1 MRVPLKWLR
10 DYVDIELTPEELA
23 ERLTLLGMEV
33 KGIEEWGA
41 DWRSVVVGELLTVE
55 RHPRADRLSLTTV
68 RVGAGEPL
76 EIVCGAT
83 NIAPGQRV
91 PVALPGAV
99 LPGGRKIELAQ
110 KMGVTSNGML
120 CSGAELELTGD
131 ADGILILAPSAPLGV
146 SLQELYGDIVLDV
159 DVKPNR
165 GDALCLVG
173 LAREVAAATGAQVR
187 WPDTTVAE
195 SGRPISERLTL
206 QVQDSALCSRLVA
219 RWVSGVH
226 VGPSPEQVQMR
237 LRAAGMRPISNVV
250 DAANYVMLELGK
262 PTHTFDAAAVH
273 DGQLIVR
280 TARPGERLET
290 LDHVDRAL
298 DADTLVIADPA
309 GALAIA
315 GIMGSAASE
324 VGEGTT
330 DVIVESA
337 IFDPSSIRRT
347 GQRHALRSE
356 ASLRFEKGQEPRL
369 ARLGADRVA
378 QLVAA
383 WTGGSVAPGRLD
395 SAPVEPEDGRLTF
408 RPARVNRLLG
418 TDLTAVEQRELLAR
432 VGLTSAPAS
441 GPELIAIAQ
450 GPRPRQVEAAADDT
464 VVATVPS
471 WRRDLAIEAD
481 IAEEIARVRGYELVP
496 AVLPHTP
503 MPTYRPSPL
512 DVRHQ
517 VRDTLAGAGL
527 SEVVTSALVSPRLA
541 EAFPAPHSRLNLP
554 LPSPLPSPLPTVPLF
569 TVQGEESAGGEVIGL
584 TNPLSSQHA
593 VLRQSLVGSLL
604 EVLAGNLRNGRERV
618 AIFEIGKGYGRI
630 GEDSREWWRLGFA
643 LCGTAEP
650 PAWNR
655 SARPYDLHDA
665 KGIVELLCARLGF
678 GLPNY
683 TPLVDEPTLHP
694 GRAARVVAPHI
705 GGWTSCRADPGEV
718 PSNVAGQVGEV
729 HPSVLNAWDIR
740 VERAIVGELA
750 IAGLSGGPGP
760 GLGASGA
767 RSFGA
772 GLGQGLPVRAVP
784 IARHPA
790 VERDIAVV
798 VPANTPAAAVAATI
812 WGAAG
817 PLLSSCRLFDLYRG
831 APLAGD
837 EKSLAQRLVFQAAD
851 RTLTDAEVDDAI
863 AAITAALVA
872 ELGARLRS

>member
-1 MRVPLKWLR
+1 MRVPLNWLR

-68 RVGAGEPL
+68 RVGAGVGVGVGVGEVL

-99 LPGGRKIELAQ
+99 LPGGRRIELAQ

-131 ADGILILAPSAPLGV
+131 ADGILILDPSAPLGV
-146 SLQELYGDIVLDV
+146 SLQELYGDVVLDV

-173 LAREVAAATGAQVR
+173 LAREVAATTGAQVR
-187 WPDTTVAE
+187 WPDITVVE
-195 SGRPISERLTL
+195 SGRPISERLA
-206 QVQDSALCSRLVA
+206 VRVEDVALCSRFVA
-219 RWVSGVH
+219 RWVAGVR

-237 LRAAGMRPISNVV
+237 LRAAGMRPVSNVV

-280 TARPGERLET
+280 PARPGERLET
-290 LDHVDRAL
+290 LDHVERAL
-298 DADTLVIADPA
+298 DADTLLIADPV

-315 GIMGSAASE
+315 GIMGGAASE

-337 IFDPSSIRRT
+337 VFDPISIRRT

-356 ASLRFEKGQEPRL
+356 ASVRFEKGQEPRL

-383 WTGGSVAPGRLD
+383 WAGGSVAPGRLD
-395 SAPVEPEDGRLTF
+395 SAPVEPEDARLAF

-418 TDLTAVEQRELLAR
+418 TDLSAAEQRELLAR
-432 VGLTSAPAS
+432 VGVAS
-441 GPELIAIAQ
+441 GPASEPEQIVIAQ
-450 GPRPRQVEAAADDT
+450 GLHPRQVETAAGE
-464 VVATVPS
+464 VLVATIPS

-481 IAEEIARVRGYELVP
+481 IAEEIARVRGYELLP

-503 MPTYRPSPL
+503 MPSYRPSPL
-512 DVRHQ
+512 DVRHR

-527 SEVVTSALVSPRLA
+527 SEVVTSALVSPRLV
-541 EAFPAPHSRLNLP
+541 EAFPVPG
-554 LPSPLPSPLPTVPLF
+554 SPVPV
-569 TVQGEESAGGEVIGL
+569 VQGEDAAEGAAISL

-593 VLRQSLVGSLL
+593 VLRQSLLGSLL
-604 EVLAGNLRNGRERV
+604 EVLASNLRNGRERV
-618 AIFEIGKGYGRI
+618 AIFEIGKGYGRV
-630 GEDSREWWRLGFA
+630 GEETREWWRLGFA

-655 SARPYDLHDA
+655 AARPYDLDDA

-678 GLPNY
+678 GA
-683 TPLVDEPTLHP
+683 PLYAPLADEPTLHP
-694 GRAARVVAPHI
+694 GRAARVIAPHV
-705 GGWTSCRADPGEV
+705 GGWTSYRADLTET
-718 PSNVAGQVGEV
+718 PSSVAGQVGGSVSDHADPSEAQSTVAGQVGEI
-729 HPSVLNAWDIR
+729 HPSVLSAWDLR
-740 VERAIVGELA
+740 VERVIVGELA
-750 IAGLSGGPGP
+750 IAGLSGDH
-760 GLGASGA
+760 GLGH
-767 RSFGA
+767 
-772 GLGQGLPVRAVP
+772 GLPVHAVP

-798 VPANTPAAAVAATI
+798 VPLITPAAAVAATI
-812 WGAAG
+812 RAAAG
-817 PLLSSCRLFDLYRG
+817 PLLIASRLFDLYRG
-831 APLAGD
+831 APLAAD
-837 EKSLAQRLVFQAAD
+837 EKSLAERLVFQAAD
-851 RTLTDAEVDDAI
+851 RTLTDAEVDSAI